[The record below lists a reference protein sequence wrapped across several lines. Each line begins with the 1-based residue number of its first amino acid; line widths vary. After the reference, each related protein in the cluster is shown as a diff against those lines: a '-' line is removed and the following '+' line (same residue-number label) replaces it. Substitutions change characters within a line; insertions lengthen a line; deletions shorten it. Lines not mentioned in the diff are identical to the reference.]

1 MAAFE
6 EALTAKRAQ
15 QRALEAAEAEAA
27 IASAEAPLLF
37 PKEEGGDPGP
47 DWMAQHE
54 QHRGEASG
62 PPSSGLFEGNET
74 TERADVMVIN

>member
-54 QHRGEASG
+54 QHRGEASV